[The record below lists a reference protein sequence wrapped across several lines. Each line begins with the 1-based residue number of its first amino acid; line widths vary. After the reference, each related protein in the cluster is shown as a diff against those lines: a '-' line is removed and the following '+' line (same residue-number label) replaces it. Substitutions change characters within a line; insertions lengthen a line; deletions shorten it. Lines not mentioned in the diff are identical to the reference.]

1 MKNIVKSLLAL
12 AAGLVIVASCAQEE
26 AEPLGSSVSATP
38 AELVV
43 SDTGS
48 SIIGT
53 IDVKADGIWIAT
65 SSNDE
70 WFEYAP
76 ASGEGDGKITVSLKE
91 NVDENN
97 EVAGPRSGSIT
108 LICGQSMF
116 VVTVKQAG
124 EPGLDASRTY
134 KKVSKAEEIEAGKGY
149 LFVANTGSALV
160 AGKPFAATSETYY
173 SYIYGDDVTAEDDI
187 IVRPNANNAYTLVAK
202 GEGYAIQQSN
212 GRYLFQ
218 ASAYNNFYS
227 TDNLEK
233 ADVWKITLNEDG
245 TAKIEN
251 QTVAG
256 KYFQYSIGYSSYG
269 SYGSAQDGAV
279 LPSLYKDSAAP
290 SDEVLTV
297 AESTIVKGTETVAKI
312 AVKSNKTWKV
322 RNHDEWIKSFTKE
335 GSGDGTIEITFDANE
350 SYETTRKAKFQI
362 IGETTNFWITLTQ
375 DHLYAVIDCSV
386 AEFKEKEVGDQ
397 LYRLT
402 GKIKG
407 IVNSTYGNIY
417 LQDGTGYV
425 YVYTLF
431 ENADKVAKSFA
442 NLGVR
447 EGDIVTVVGPRDEFP
462 TAKVEDQ
469 KIQMKNAYCEKT
481 VKSQDVT
488 VSEIIAAPVAS
499 TYLESKYYRVTG
511 LVKSV
516 VNDTYGNFYLQEE
529 KSDKYIYVYG
539 LTDAPVKSNNKSY
552 KSLGIAVGDRVT
564 LVGQRGQYP
573 GAKVEDQKEQVSNA
587 YYISHE
593 TPAPTL
599 DICEQIFVD
608 AGYKMEDYTRV
619 EISWTHNGYYNSTGG
634 SSITTTADNST
645 QFAATQTFH
654 RSKLPVG
661 TVLVIQGSTSSVA
674 DGWMYRPEG
683 WKDNLNTKTA
693 SGNRPKN
700 VTGKSKP
707 ITVINDAWWDK
718 YNPCESGN
726 ASTVYFTY
734 RAFNVARAGNPKLDA
749 TQQEELEHV
758 FGIFIPKPLAS
769 TDDILKANN
778 YDPANYTKLTFTY
791 TKDAFYNS
799 TSDTNSNLVTTGNN
813 VVQFVATSIVEKA
826 KIPNGSLIVVNYG
839 YQYRPEGWQ
848 TLGSKNTAARPGN
861 VGNNVVVVD
870 DAWWGNFNYRAFNL
884 AKFGN
889 PNMTTDAERDA
900 VIAAFAVYVPK
911 N

>member
-1 MKNIVKSLLAL
+1 MAL
-12 AAGLVIVASCAQEE
+12 AAGMVIVASCAQEE

-160 AGKPFAATSETYY
+160 AGKPFAASSETYY

-218 ASAYNNFYS
+218 AAAYNNFYS

-269 SYGSAQDGAV
+269 AYGSAQDNAA

-297 AESTIVKGTETVAKI
+297 AESTTVKGTETVAKI

-350 SYETTRKAKFQI
+350 SYETTREAKFQI

-375 DHLYAVIDCSV
+375 DHLYAVIDCTV

-417 LQDGTGYV
+417 LQDGTDYV

-431 ENADKVAKSFA
+431 ENADKVSKSFA

-499 TYLESKYYRVTG
+499 TYLESQYYRVTG

-516 VNDTYGNFYLQEE
+516 VSDTYGNFYLQEE

-573 GAKVEDQKEQVSNA
+573 GAKVEDQKEQIANA

-608 AGYKMEDYTRV
+608 AGYKMENYDRA
-619 EISWTHNGYYNSTGG
+619 EITWTHNGFWNSIDNANYGKIQTGLSN
-634 SSITTTADNST
+634 SS
-645 QFAATQTFH
+645 QFAATQQFH

-661 TVLVIQGSTSSVA
+661 TVIVVSGVTEEVPN
-674 DGWMYRPEG
+674 GWMYRPEG
-683 WKDNLNTKTA
+683 WQNVTSKN
-693 SGNRPKN
+693 SGTRPDN
-700 VTGKSKP
+700 VTGKNTP
-707 ITVINDAWWDK
+707 VALVDDAWWGTSF
-718 YNPCESGN
+718 N
-726 ASTVYFTY
+726 Y
-734 RAFNVARAGNPKLDA
+734 RAFNVARVGNPNLTEA
-749 TQQEELEHV
+749 QQEELEHI
-758 FGIFIPKPLAS
+758 FGIFIPKTLAS
-769 TDDILKANN
+769 TDDMLKAKG
-778 YDPANYTKLTFTY
+778 YDPANYTKLELTY

-799 TSDTNSNLVTTGNN
+799 TSGTNSSLVTTGSN
-813 VVQFVATSIVEKA
+813 VGQFVATSIVEKA
-826 KIPNGSLIVVNYG
+826 KIPNGSIIVVNYG

-848 TLGSKNTAARPGN
+848 TLGSKNTSARPAN

-870 DAWWGNFNYRAFNL
+870 DAWWGTFNYRAFNL

>member
-1 MKNIVKSLLAL
+1 MAL
-12 AAGLVIVASCAQEE
+12 AAGMVIVASCAQEE

-134 KKVSKAEEIEAGKGY
+134 KKVSKAEEIEEGKGY

-160 AGKPFAATSETYY
+160 AGKPFAASSETYY

-269 SYGSAQDGAV
+269 AYGSAQDNAA

-297 AESTIVKGTETVAKI
+297 AESTTVKGTETVAKI

-350 SYETTRKAKFQI
+350 SYENTREAKFQI

-407 IVNSTYGNIY
+407 IVNSSYGNIY

-608 AGYKMEDYTRV
+608 AGYKMENYDRA
-619 EISWTHNGYYNSTGG
+619 EITWTHNGFWNSTDNANYAKIQTGLSN
-634 SSITTTADNST
+634 SS
-645 QFAATQTFH
+645 QFAATQQFH

-661 TVLVIQGSTSSVA
+661 TVIVVRGATEEVA
-674 DGWMYRPEG
+674 NGWMYRPEG
-683 WKDNLNTKTA
+683 WQNVTSKN
-693 SGNRPKN
+693 SGTRPDN
-700 VTGKSKP
+700 VTGKNKP
-707 ITVINDAWWDK
+707 VALVDDAWWGTSF
-718 YNPCESGN
+718 N
-726 ASTVYFTY
+726 Y
-734 RAFNVARAGNPKLDA
+734 RAFNVARVGNPNLTEA
-749 TQQEELEHV
+749 QQEELEHI
-758 FGIFIPKPLAS
+758 FGIFIPKTLAS
-769 TDDILKANN
+769 TDDMLKAKG
-778 YDPANYTKLTFTY
+778 YDPAKYTKLELTY
-791 TKDAFYNS
+791 TRDAFYNS
-799 TSDTNSNLVTTGNN
+799 TSGTNSDLVTTGSN

>member
-1 MKNIVKSLLAL
+1 MAL
-12 AAGLVIVASCAQEE
+12 AAGMVIVASCAQEE

-269 SYGSAQDGAV
+269 SYGSAQDGTV
-279 LPSLYKDSAAP
+279 LPTLYKDSAAP

-297 AESTIVKGTETVAKI
+297 AESTTVKGTETVAKI

-350 SYETTRKAKFQI
+350 SYENTRVAKFQI

-516 VNDTYGNFYLQEE
+516 VSDTYGNFYLQEE

-608 AGYKMEDYTRV
+608 AGYKMDNYNRA
-619 EISWTHNGYYNSTGG
+619 EITWTHNGFWNSIDNANYAKIQTGLSN
-634 SSITTTADNST
+634 SS
-645 QFAATQTFH
+645 QFAATQQFH

-661 TVLVIQGSTSSVA
+661 TVIVVRGATEEVA
-674 DGWMYRPEG
+674 NGWMYRPEG
-683 WKDNLNTKTA
+683 WQNVTSKN
-693 SGNRPKN
+693 SGTRPDN
-700 VTGKSKP
+700 VTGKNKP
-707 ITVINDAWWDK
+707 VALVDDAWWGTSF
-718 YNPCESGN
+718 N
-726 ASTVYFTY
+726 Y
-734 RAFNVARAGNPKLDA
+734 RAFNVARVGNPPLTEA
-749 TQQEELEHV
+749 QQEELEHI
-758 FGIFIPKPLAS
+758 FGIFIPKTLAS
-769 TDDILKANN
+769 TDDMLKAKG
-778 YDPANYTKLTFTY
+778 YDPAKYTKLELTY

-799 TSDTNSNLVTTGNN
+799 TSGTNSSLVTTGTN
-813 VVQFVATSIVEKA
+813 VAQFVATSIVEKA

>member
-1 MKNIVKSLLAL
+1 MAL
-12 AAGLVIVASCAQEE
+12 AAGMVIVASCAQEE

-134 KKVSKAEEIEAGKGY
+134 KKVSKAEEIEEGKGY

-160 AGKPFAATSETYY
+160 AGKPFAASSETYY
-173 SYIYGDDVTAEDDI
+173 SYIYGEDVTAEDDI

-218 ASAYNNFYS
+218 ASAYNSFYS

-350 SYETTRKAKFQI
+350 SYETTREAKFQI

-516 VNDTYGNFYLQEE
+516 VSDTYGNFYLQEE

-608 AGYKMEDYTRV
+608 AGYKMENYDRA
-619 EISWTHNGYYNSTGG
+619 EITWTHNGFWNSTDNANYAKIQTGLSN
-634 SSITTTADNST
+634 SS
-645 QFAATQTFH
+645 QFAATQQFH

-661 TVLVIQGSTSSVA
+661 TVIVVRGATEEVA
-674 DGWMYRPEG
+674 NGWMYRPEG
-683 WKDNLNTKTA
+683 WQNVTSKN
-693 SGNRPKN
+693 SGTRPDN
-700 VTGKSKP
+700 VTGKNKP
-707 ITVINDAWWDK
+707 VALVDDAWWGTSF
-718 YNPCESGN
+718 N
-726 ASTVYFTY
+726 Y
-734 RAFNVARAGNPKLDA
+734 RAFNVARVGNPNLTEA
-749 TQQEELEHV
+749 QQEELEHI
-758 FGIFIPKPLAS
+758 FGIFIPKTLAS
-769 TDDILKANN
+769 TDDMLKANG
-778 YDPANYTKLTFTY
+778 YDPAKYTKLELTY

-799 TSDTNSNLVTTGNN
+799 TSGTNSSLVTTGSN

>member
-1 MKNIVKSLLAL
+1 MAL
-12 AAGLVIVASCAQEE
+12 AAGMVIVASCAQEE

-134 KKVSKAEEIEAGKGY
+134 KKVSKAEEIEEGKGY

-160 AGKPFAATSETYY
+160 AGKPFAASSETYY

-269 SYGSAQDGAV
+269 AYGSAQDNAA

-297 AESTIVKGTETVAKI
+297 AESTTVKGTETVAKI

-350 SYETTRKAKFQI
+350 SYETTREAKFQI

-516 VNDTYGNFYLQEE
+516 VSDTYGNFYLQEE

-608 AGYKMEDYTRV
+608 AGYKMENYDRA
-619 EISWTHNGYYNSTGG
+619 EITWTHNGFWNSIDNANYAKIQTGLSN
-634 SSITTTADNST
+634 SS
-645 QFAATQTFH
+645 QFAATQQFH

-661 TVLVIQGSTSSVA
+661 TVIVVRGATEEVA
-674 DGWMYRPEG
+674 NGWMYRPEG
-683 WKDNLNTKTA
+683 WQNVTSKN
-693 SGNRPKN
+693 SGTRPDN
-700 VTGKSKP
+700 VTGKNKP
-707 ITVINDAWWDK
+707 VALVDDAWWGTSF
-718 YNPCESGN
+718 N
-726 ASTVYFTY
+726 Y
-734 RAFNVARAGNPKLDA
+734 RAFNVARVGNPPLTEA
-749 TQQEELEHV
+749 QQEELEHI
-758 FGIFIPKPLAS
+758 FGIFIPKTLAS
-769 TDDILKANN
+769 TDDMLKAKG
-778 YDPANYTKLTFTY
+778 YDPAKYTKLELTY
-791 TKDAFYNS
+791 TRDAFYNS
-799 TSDTNSNLVTTGNN
+799 TSGTNSDLVTTGSN

-889 PNMTTDAERDA
+889 PNMTTDAERND

>member
-12 AAGLVIVASCAQEE
+12 AAGMVIVASCAQEE

-134 KKVSKAEEIEAGKGY
+134 KKVSKAEEIEEGKGY

-269 SYGSAQDGAV
+269 AYGSAQDNAA

-297 AESTIVKGTETVAKI
+297 AESTTVKGTETVAKI

-350 SYETTRKAKFQI
+350 SYENTRVAKFQI

-516 VNDTYGNFYLQEE
+516 VNDTFGNFYLQDE

-608 AGYKMEDYTRV
+608 AGYKMENYDRA
-619 EISWTHNGYYNSTGG
+619 EITWTHNGFWNSTDNANYAKIQTGLSN
-634 SSITTTADNST
+634 SS
-645 QFAATQTFH
+645 QFAATQQFH

-661 TVLVIQGSTSSVA
+661 TVIVVRGATEEVA
-674 DGWMYRPEG
+674 NGWMYRPEG
-683 WKDNLNTKTA
+683 WQNVTSKN
-693 SGNRPKN
+693 SGTRPDN
-700 VTGKSKP
+700 VTGKNKP
-707 ITVINDAWWDK
+707 VALVDDAWWGTSF
-718 YNPCESGN
+718 N
-726 ASTVYFTY
+726 Y
-734 RAFNVARAGNPKLDA
+734 RAFNVARVGNPNLTEA
-749 TQQEELEHV
+749 QQEELEHI
-758 FGIFIPKPLAS
+758 FGIFIPKTLAS
-769 TDDILKANN
+769 TDDMLKAKG
-778 YDPANYTKLTFTY
+778 YDPAKYTKLELTY

-799 TSDTNSNLVTTGNN
+799 TSGTNSSLVTTGAN

-870 DAWWGNFNYRAFNL
+870 DAWWGTFNYRAFNL

>member
-12 AAGLVIVASCAQEE
+12 AAGMVIVASCAQEE

-70 WFEYAP
+70 WFTYAP

-134 KKVSKAEEIEAGKGY
+134 KKVTAAEEIEADKGY

-218 ASAYNNFYS
+218 AAAYNNFYS

-269 SYGSAQDGAV
+269 AYGSAQDNAA

-297 AESTIVKGTETVAKI
+297 AESTTVKGTETVAKI

-350 SYETTRKAKFQI
+350 SYETTREAKFQI

-375 DHLYAVIDCSV
+375 DHLYAVIDCTV

-499 TYLESKYYRVTG
+499 TYLESQYYRVTG

-516 VNDTYGNFYLQEE
+516 VGDTYGNFYLQDE

-539 LTDAPVKSNNKSY
+539 LTDAPVAKNNKSY

-573 GAKVEDQKEQVSNA
+573 GAKVEDQKEQIANA

-608 AGYKMEDYTRV
+608 AGYKMENYDRA
-619 EISWTHNGYYNSTGG
+619 EITWTHNGFWNSIDNANYAKIQTGLSN
-634 SSITTTADNST
+634 SS
-645 QFAATQTFH
+645 QFAATQQFH

-661 TVLVIQGSTSSVA
+661 TVIVVRGATEEVA
-674 DGWMYRPEG
+674 NGWMYRPEG
-683 WKDNLNTKTA
+683 WQNVASKNTGT
-693 SGNRPKN
+693 RPDN
-700 VTGKSKP
+700 VTGKNTP
-707 ITVINDAWWDK
+707 VALVDDAWWGTSF
-718 YNPCESGN
+718 N
-726 ASTVYFTY
+726 Y
-734 RAFNVARAGNPKLDA
+734 RAFNVARVGNPNLTEA
-749 TQQEELEHV
+749 QQEELEHI
-758 FGIFIPKPLAS
+758 FGIFIPKTLAS
-769 TDDILKANN
+769 TDDMLKAKG
-778 YDPANYTKLTFTY
+778 YDPAKYTKLELTY

-799 TSDTNSNLVTTGNN
+799 TSGTNSSLVTTGAN

-848 TLGSKNTAARPGN
+848 TLGSKNTAARPAN

>member
-12 AAGLVIVASCAQEE
+12 AAGMVIVASCAQEE

-48 SIIGT
+48 SIVGT

-70 WFEYAP
+70 WFTYAP

-218 ASAYNNFYS
+218 AAAYNNFYS

-279 LPSLYKDSAAP
+279 LPTLYKDSAAP

-297 AESTIVKGTETVAKI
+297 AESTTVKGTETVAKI

-350 SYETTRKAKFQI
+350 SYETTREAKFQI

-481 VKSQDVT
+481 IKSQDVT

-516 VNDTYGNFYLQEE
+516 VSDTYGNFYLQEE

-608 AGYKMEDYTRV
+608 AGYKMENYDRA
-619 EISWTHNGYYNSTGG
+619 EITWTHNGFWNSIDNANYAKIQTGLSN
-634 SSITTTADNST
+634 SS
-645 QFAATQTFH
+645 QFAATQQFH

-661 TVLVIQGSTSSVA
+661 TVIVVRGATEEWP

-683 WKDNLNTKTA
+683 WQNVTSKN
-693 SGNRPKN
+693 SGTRPDN
-700 VTGKSKP
+700 VTGKNKS
-707 ITVINDAWWDK
+707 VALVDDAWWGTSF
-718 YNPCESGN
+718 N
-726 ASTVYFTY
+726 Y
-734 RAFNVARAGNPKLDA
+734 RAFNVARVGNPPLTEA
-749 TQQEELEHV
+749 QQEELEHI
-758 FGIFIPKPLAS
+758 FGIFIPKTLAS
-769 TDDILKANN
+769 TDDMLKAKG
-778 YDPANYTKLTFTY
+778 YDPAKYTKLELTY

-799 TSDTNSNLVTTGNN
+799 TSGTNSSLVTTGTN

-848 TLGSKNTAARPGN
+848 TLGSKNTSARPGN

-870 DAWWGNFNYRAFNL
+870 DAWWGTFNYRAFNL

>member
-1 MKNIVKSLLAL
+1 MAL
-12 AAGLVIVASCAQEE
+12 AAGMVIVASCAQEE

-187 IVRPNANNAYTLVAK
+187 IVRPNANNAYTLVSK
-202 GEGYAIQQSN
+202 GDGYAIQQSN

-218 ASAYNNFYS
+218 AAAYNNFYS

-269 SYGSAQDGAV
+269 AYGSAQDNAA

-297 AESTIVKGTETVAKI
+297 AESTTVKGTETVAKI

-350 SYETTRKAKFQI
+350 SYETTREAKFQI

-375 DHLYAVIDCSV
+375 DHLYAVIDCTV

-417 LQDGTGYV
+417 LQDGTDYV

-431 ENADKVAKSFA
+431 ENADKVSKSFA

-447 EGDIVTVVGPRDEFP
+447 EGDIVTIVGPRDEFP
-462 TAKVEDQ
+462 TSKVEDQ

-481 VKSQDVT
+481 IKSQDVT

-499 TYLESKYYRVTG
+499 TYLESQYYRVTG

-516 VNDTYGNFYLQEE
+516 VSDTYGNFYLQEE

-539 LTDAPVKSNNKSY
+539 LTDAPVKSNNKTY
-552 KSLGIAVGDRVT
+552 KSLGIEVGDRVT

-573 GAKVEDQKEQVSNA
+573 GAKVEDQKEQIANA

-608 AGYKMEDYTRV
+608 AGYKMENYDRA
-619 EISWTHNGYYNSTGG
+619 EITWTHNGFWNSTDGANYAKIQTG
-634 SSITTTADNST
+634 LSNSS
-645 QFAATQTFH
+645 QFAATQQFH

-661 TVLVIQGSTSSVA
+661 TVIVVRGATEEVPN
-674 DGWMYRPEG
+674 GWMYRPEG
-683 WKDNLNTKTA
+683 WQSVTSKN
-693 SGNRPKN
+693 SGTRPDN
-700 VTGKSKP
+700 VTGKNKS
-707 ITVINDAWWDK
+707 VALVDDAWWGTSF
-718 YNPCESGN
+718 N
-726 ASTVYFTY
+726 Y
-734 RAFNVARAGNPKLDA
+734 RAFNVARVANPPLTEA
-749 TQQEELEHV
+749 QQEELEHI
-758 FGIFIPKPLAS
+758 FGIFIPKTLAS
-769 TDDILKANN
+769 TDDMLKAKG
-778 YDPANYTKLTFTY
+778 YDPANYTKLELTY

-799 TSDTNSNLVTTGNN
+799 TSGTNSDLVTTGTN

>member
-1 MKNIVKSLLAL
+1 MF
-12 AAGLVIVASCAQEE
+12 LVSSCAEQEIE
-26 AEPLGSSVSATP
+26 QLGTSISATP

-43 SDTGS
+43 ADTGNM
-48 SIIGT
+48 IIGT

-70 WFEYAP
+70 WFTYGP
-76 ASGEGDGKITVSLKE
+76 ASGEGDGKVTVSLKP
-91 NVDENN
+91 NTDTYDE
-97 EVAGPRSGSIT
+97 VSGPRTGTISF
-108 LICGQSMF
+108 ICGESIAT
-116 VVTVKQAG
+116 VTVKQAG
-124 EPGLDASRTY
+124 EPGLDASRNY
-134 KKVSKAEEIEAGKGY
+134 AKISKAEELEAGKSY
-149 LFVANTGSALV
+149 LIVANTGSALV
-160 AGKPFAATSETYY
+160 AGKPFAAPKGEDTY
-173 SYIYGDDVTAEDDI
+173 SYIYGDDVTEKDGV
-187 IVRPNANNAYTLVAK
+187 IVRPNANNGYNFVTK
-202 GEGYAIQQSN
+202 GDGYAIQQSN

-218 ASAYNNFYS
+218 AAAYNNFYS
-227 TDNLEK
+227 TTDLEK
-233 ADVWKITLNEDG
+233 ADVWKVTFNEDG

-256 KYFQYSIGYSSYG
+256 KYFQYSVGYSSYG
-269 SYGSAQDGAV
+269 AYGSAQDNAV
-279 LPSLYKDSAAP
+279 LPTLYKDSAAP
-290 SDEVLTV
+290 SDEVLSV
-297 AESTIVKGTETVAKI
+297 AEETVVKGTATSAKI

-322 RNHDEWIKSFTKE
+322 RCHDEWITDFTKE
-335 GSGDGTIEITFDANE
+335 GTGDGNIEISFPANE
-350 SYETTRKAKFQI
+350 SYEEVREAKFQI
-362 IGETTNFWITLTQ
+362 IGETTNFWITLKQ
-375 DHLYAVIDCSV
+375 DHLYAIIDATV
-386 AEFKEKEVGDQ
+386 AEFKEKEVGEQ

-442 NLGVR
+442 KLGVR
-447 EGDIVTVVGPRDEFP
+447 EGDIVTVVGPRDQYD
-462 TAKVEDQ
+462 KSSVEDQ
-469 KIQMKNAYCEKT
+469 KIQMKNAYCEKA
-481 VKSQDVT
+481 VKSQDAT
-488 VSEIIAAPVAS
+488 VDQLIAAPVAS
-499 TYLESKYYRVTG
+499 TYLESQYYRVQG
-511 LVKSV
+511 LVQSV
-516 VNDTYGNFYLQEE
+516 VNETYGNFYL
-529 KSDKYIYVYG
+529 KSTDSDKYIYVYG
-539 LTDAPVKSNNKSY
+539 LTDAPVAKNNKSY
-552 KSLGIAVGDRVT
+552 KNLGIAVGDLVT
-564 LVGQRGQYP
+564 LVGQRGQY
-573 GAKVEDQKEQVSNA
+573 ANSSVADQKEQVANA
-587 YYISHE
+587 YYITHE
-593 TPAPTL
+593 TPAPAL
-599 DICEQIFVD
+599 DICEQQFVD

-799 TSDTNSNLVTTGNN
+799 TSDTNSNLVTTGSN
-813 VVQFVATSIVEKA
+813 VVQFVATSIVEKS

-839 YQYRPEGWQ
+839 FQYRPEGWQ
-848 TLGSKNTAARPGN
+848 TLGVKNSATRPGN
-861 VGNNVVVVD
+861 VGNNVTVVD

-884 AKFGN
+884 AKYGN
-889 PNMTTDAERDA
+889 PNMTTAAERDA
-900 VIAAFAVYVPK
+900 VIAGFAVYVPK